1 MNFTAERVQIENIL
15 RGHGYIS
22 GPWRV
27 SLYERYDGAPIYV
40 FSEEHNNAGN
50 CASQGLKSSHVTSVV
65 HDILTQTDH
74 SHVLVEH
81 FLHASEVVRDDVSVC
96 SIAPPT
102 GSLENLRSCLEVLM
116 NPTVCKKCKD
126 RIHFIDPRADI
137 VCVLPDGN
145 LFKAITEYSVKCA
158 ASGNYSDAI
167 LVLYEA
173 LIHPLW
179 SVLPD
184 RKVLVGRL
192 RGHFEEFFEKLPP
205 DKKQQFDA
213 MWKREISDQF
223 SELLEIYNAMHTKF
237 CMDRSG
243 TLEDF
248 KDAVEHILKTY
259 KLFTNTFLDLWTLC
273 VIDTIPKGEVSAIL
287 VYFGSLH
294 GQNVERLLN
303 DMDYG
308 RQGFFTNGP
317 KAVEED
323 PSANACINMRQ

>member
-1 MNFTAERVQIENIL
+1 MDFASERARIENIL
-15 RGHGYIS
+15 HSHGYIS

-40 FSEEHNNAGN
+40 FSEEHHNAGN
-50 CASQGLKSSHVTSVV
+50 CSSQGIGGAHITSVV
-65 HDILTQTDH
+65 HDVLTQTDH

-81 FLHASEVVRDDVSVC
+81 FLHASEVVRDDERVC

-116 NPTVCKKCKD
+116 NPKVCEKCKD

-145 LFKAITEYSVKCA
+145 LFRAITEYSVKCA
-158 ASGNYSDAI
+158 ASGNYADAV

-179 SVLPD
+179 SILPD
-184 RKVLVGRL
+184 KKILIGRL
-192 RGHFEEFFEKLPP
+192 RGHFEEFFNKLPA
-205 DKKQQFDA
+205 DKKAQFDA
-213 MWKREISDQF
+213 MWKLEISDQF
-223 SELLEIYNAMHTKF
+223 SELLEIYDAMHAKF
-237 CMDRSG
+237 CVERSG
-243 TLEDF
+243 SLEDF
-248 KDAVEHILKTY
+248 EGAVGTILTHY

-273 VIDTIPKGEVSAIL
+273 VIDTIKKDTVSAIL

-303 DMDYG
+303 ALGYG
-308 RQGFFTNGP
+308 RRGFFTNGP

-323 PSANACINMRQ
+323 PGAAACLKIG